1 MSQQIVS
8 SAVRTGASSPPGV
21 QQASPPAVPLCRVSL
36 DDKYQA
42 RTGRIYLSGIQALV
56 RLPLVQRLRD
66 QAAGINTGGF
76 ISAYRGSPFGGL
88 DEAYWAAKK
97 HLDENPMRFIPGINE
112 DMAASSVWGT
122 QQLHLLGESHKKQNN
137 RKLTS

>member
-1 MSQQIVS
+1 M
-8 SAVRTGASSPPGV
+8 
-21 QQASPPAVPLCRVSL
+21 PLCHITL
-36 DDKYQA
+36 NDKYQA
-42 RTGRIYLSGIQALV
+42 QTGRIYLSGIQALV

-122 QQLHLLGESHKKQNN
+122 QQLHLLGESHKKQNFRKASN
-137 RKLTS
+137 RAAMA

>member
-1 MSQQIVS
+1 M
-8 SAVRTGASSPPGV
+8 
-21 QQASPPAVPLCRVSL
+21 PLCHITL
-36 DDKYQA
+36 NDKYQA
-42 RTGRIYLSGIQALV
+42 QTGRIYLSGIQALV

-76 ISAYRGSPFGGL
+76 ISAYCGSPFGGF

-112 DMAASSVWGT
+112 DMAASSV
-122 QQLHLLGESHKKQNN
+122 
-137 RKLTS
+137 